1 MLPLPCI
8 YCLMC
13 FVVNFDNLM
22 GISFFLQTPISRL
35 EKQARLHHLNQ
46 LQVTEFLQEN
56 VQSMRQ
62 YCLSFDTDICL
73 FIIFQFCL

>member
-1 MLPLPCI
+1 
-8 YCLMC
+8 MC

-46 LQVTEFLQEN
+46 LQVFEFLNEN
-56 VQSMRQ
+56 VQSLWQ
-62 YCLSFDTDICL
+62 YCLSIDTAMYL
-73 FIIFQFCL
+73 FYHFSDHFRL